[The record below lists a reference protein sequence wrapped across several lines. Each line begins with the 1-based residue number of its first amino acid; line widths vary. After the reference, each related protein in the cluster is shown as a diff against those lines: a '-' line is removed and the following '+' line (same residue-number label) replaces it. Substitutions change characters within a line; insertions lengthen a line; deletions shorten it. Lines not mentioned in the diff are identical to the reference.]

1 MTGTHRAGRSLV
13 SAVAGLT
20 IVAAAL
26 AGCSSSGNAAN
37 TGNAGNVAATRAST
51 ATPNVAAQTG
61 LYAAMRQLWA
71 QHMEW
76 TYATVD
82 AFFHD
87 QKAVQPTLTRL
98 LQNQRDI
105 GAAIT
110 PYYGKAAG
118 DKLTNL
124 LLTHINDAVP
134 VLQAAQAGNSAD
146 LNKATTAWFANA
158 KQIADL
164 LSSANPKNWPTSATE
179 PMLKEHI
186 TQTIAYSVDL
196 LKGNYPQAIADYD
209 KAEQHMAMLADTL
222 SKGIIAQFPNKFA
235 S

>member
-1 MTGTHRAGRSLV
+1 MTGTHRAGRSLAA
-13 SAVAGLT
+13 AVAGLA
-20 IVAAAL
+20 IAAVAL
-26 AGCSSSGNAAN
+26 AGCSSSGTAAN
-37 TGNAGNVAATRAST
+37 TGNAAATRAST
-51 ATPNVAAQTG
+51 AAPNVAAQTG

-87 QKAVQPTLTRL
+87 QKAVQPTLDRL

-110 PYYGKAAG
+110 PYYGQAAG
-118 DKLTNL
+118 QKLTNL
-124 LLTHINDAVP
+124 LLTHIKDAVP
-134 VLQAAQAGNSAD
+134 VLQAAQANNSAA
-146 LNKATTAWFANA
+146 LNKATTAWYANA

-164 LSSANPKNWPTSATE
+164 LSSANSKNWPTSATE

-196 LKGNYPQAIADYD
+196 LKGNHTQAIVDYD

-222 SKGIIAQFPNKFA
+222 SKGIIAQFPNKFTT
-235 S
+235 